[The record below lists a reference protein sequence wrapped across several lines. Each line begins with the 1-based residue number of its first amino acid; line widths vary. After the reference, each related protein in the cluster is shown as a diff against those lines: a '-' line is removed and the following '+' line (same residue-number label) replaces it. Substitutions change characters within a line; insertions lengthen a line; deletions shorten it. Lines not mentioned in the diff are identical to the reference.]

1 MLADMSDSFI
11 DRHQDN
17 WTALRRDLHAHPEL
31 AFAETRT
38 SDRVAERL
46 ALAGLEVRRGLA
58 GTGVVGLLQ
67 GRRPG
72 PMIGL
77 RADMDALPLHEAN
90 DFAHRSTHAGRM
102 HACGHDGHTAMLVA
116 AAETLADAP
125 DFAGAV
131 AFIFQP
137 AEEGDGGARQMMD
150 EGLFAEFPCEEV
162 YALHNWP
169 GLAAGSFAVHRGPVM
184 ASADQF
190 DILLHGHGAHAAMPH
205 QGLDPVTAAAALIQT
220 LQTVVSRRTDP
231 LKAAVVS
238 VTRMQAG
245 EAYNIIPE
253 SVTVGGTVRALD
265 NGVRDA
271 LQLQISEAAAGIA
284 AAHGL
289 RATVEYRRGYPAT
302 VNHPTQADFAR
313 AIAEEVAGRE
323 SVRTDLAPSMGA
335 EDFGFM
341 LMDKPGAYLWIGN
354 GPGSGGCMLHNPHY
368 DFNDAILPLGVRF
381 WRALVQRR
389 LPL

>member
-190 DILLHGHGAHAAMPH
+190 DIVLHGHGAHAAMPH

-289 RATVEYRRGYPAT
+289 RTTVEYRRGYPAT

>member
-190 DILLHGHGAHAAMPH
+190 DIVLHGHGAHAAMPH

-323 SVRTDLAPSMGA
+323 SVRADLAPSMGA

>member
-190 DILLHGHGAHAAMPH
+190 DIVLHGHGAHAAMPH
-205 QGLDPVTAAAALIQT
+205 QGLDPVTAVAALIQT

>member
-1 MLADMSDSFI
+1 MSDSFI

-190 DILLHGHGAHAAMPH
+190 DIVLHGHGAHAAMPH

>member
-1 MLADMSDSFI
+1 MSDSFI

-190 DILLHGHGAHAAMPH
+190 DIVLHGHGAHAAMPH

-289 RATVEYRRGYPAT
+289 RATVDYRRGYPAT

>member
-190 DILLHGHGAHAAMPH
+190 DIVLHGHGAHAAMPH

-302 VNHPTQADFAR
+302 VNHQTQADFAR

>member
-190 DILLHGHGAHAAMPH
+190 DIVLHGHGAHAAMPH
-205 QGLDPVTAAAALIQT
+205 EGLDPVTAAAALIQT

>member
-125 DFAGAV
+125 DFAGTV

-190 DILLHGHGAHAAMPH
+190 DIVLHGHGAHAAMPH
-205 QGLDPVTAAAALIQT
+205 QGVDPVTAAAALIQT

-231 LKAAVVS
+231 LKSAVVS

-354 GPGSGGCMLHNPHY
+354 GPASGGCMLHNPHY

>member
-190 DILLHGHGAHAAMPH
+190 DIVLHGHGAHAAMPH
-205 QGLDPVTAAAALIQT
+205 EGLDPVTAAAALIQT

-271 LQLQISEAAAGIA
+271 LQLQISEAASGIA